1 MDYLYEIRQLEM
13 DLEVFLETE
22 TIQKTPMKERAQRIF
37 EESLDESVPVINLND
52 ASEMETNRLE
62 LQSSENAKEIPTM
75 VSVEEEADEE
85 VTPEIAAHSSAEPI
99 SLEQINQ
106 SRAEYE
112 KRYSRQKVVEL
123 KKMCES
129 EQLPQYGRKA
139 EIINRLVDN
148 SESSLIS
155 VQILNFI

>member
-1 MDYLYEIRQLEM
+1 MLEEEFVDYLYEIRQLEM

-37 EESLDESVPVINLND
+37 EDSLDESIPVINLND
-52 ASEMETNRLE
+52 ASAIETNRE
-62 LQSSENAKEIPTM
+62 KEIPTM
-75 VSVEEEADEE
+75 VSVEEEAEEE
-85 VTPEIAAHSSAEPI
+85 VTPETEAHSSSELV

-112 KRYSRQKVVEL
+112 KRYSRQRVVEL

-155 VQILNFI
+155 VQISNFY